1 MKVAKFT
8 GKKWD
13 AAQAQARKAARAK
26 ASADTPGANNVPALR
41 AAIVEMQKAFGI
53 VPAASK

>member
-13 AAQAQARKAARAK
+13 ATANAAKKAAKDKIKADANPNAK
-26 ASADTPGANNVPALR
+26 DLTVALGLR
-41 AAIVEMQKAFGI
+41 PTK
-53 VPAASK
+53 